1 MTTAM
6 IVFACAGPGAAFI
19 LGLEGEAIA
28 RCAEE
33 SEFKSTGIY
42 FGIYNFIVKA
52 LNGLAL
58 FFTGILADLGTVVAV
73 RAMPICAGVLCVL
86 GVVLYL
92 TLKRAEKATLA
103 LQSAAA
109 GQSAPIEPEP

>member
-6 IVFACAGPGAAFI
+6 LVFACAGPGAAFV

-28 RCAEE
+28 RCAEQGKY
-33 SEFKSTGIY
+33 KSTGIY

-58 FFTGILADLGTVVAV
+58 FFTGLLADQGSIGAV
-73 RAMPICAGVLCVL
+73 RAMPICAGILCVM
-86 GVVLYL
+86 GVVFYAV
-92 TLKRAEKATLA
+92 LKRGEK
-103 LQSAAA
+103 
-109 GQSAPIEPEP
+109 PELPLDPTPQEVNLS